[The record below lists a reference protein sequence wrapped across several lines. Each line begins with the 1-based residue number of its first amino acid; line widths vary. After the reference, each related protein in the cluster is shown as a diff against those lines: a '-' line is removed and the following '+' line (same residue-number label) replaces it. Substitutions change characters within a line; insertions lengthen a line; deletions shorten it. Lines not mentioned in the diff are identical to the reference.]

1 MSASPAVLSPNP
13 NPNPNPSSKPDH
25 DGWTIVDRS
34 RRRNRSRST
43 SGDRRL
49 SQSQTLTF
57 DPSSL
62 VPTPWT
68 PMDPM
73 VDFFRS
79 ASILR
84 KIHSTIDRLE
94 KSKFYKRFISRL
106 NDSEIRNGLVK
117 IRVPVS
123 GSGLHPIR
131 LVAYGIGS
139 IELYPAPQLQ
149 LALVT
154 LLSRQLGADVAS
166 AEIFDPVLS
175 ATECHVVEQLGF
187 KVVTTNEHGCRKV
200 TPETPTLFFMP
211 HCEAVLYNSLLRT
224 NWLPSNLRRMVVIG
238 NSFREYVRYVSE
250 AGKCV
255 GSVKIEK
262 VAGCVLEST
271 KFAREVEVE
280 LELGREETDLGL
292 FQAFHDTCW
301 HFFDVNDDSDLF
313 KVNF

>member
-1 MSASPAVLSPNP
+1 MSTSPAVLSPNP
-13 NPNPNPSSKPDH
+13 NPNTN
-25 DGWTIVDRS
+25 GWTVVDRS
-34 RRRNRSRST
+34 RRRNRSGST

-49 SQSQTLTF
+49 SQPQPQTLAS
-57 DPSSL
+57 DPPTL
-62 VPTPWT
+62 DPTPWT
-68 PMDPM
+68 PMDPII
-73 VDFFRS
+73 DFSRS

-84 KIHSTIDRLE
+84 KIQSTIDLLE

-106 NDSEIRNGLVK
+106 NGSGIRDGLVK
-117 IRVPVS
+117 IRVS
-123 GSGLHPIR
+123 ESGLSLLPIR

-149 LALVT
+149 LALIT
-154 LLSRQLGADVAS
+154 LLRRQLGADVAS
-166 AEIFDPVLS
+166 AEVFDPVMS

-200 TPETPTLFFMP
+200 GPETPTLFFMP

-224 NWLPSNLRRMVVIG
+224 NWHPTNLRRMVVIG

-250 AGKCV
+250 AGNCV
-255 GSVKIEK
+255 GSVIIEK
-262 VAGCVLEST
+262 VARCVLEST

-280 LELGREETDLGL
+280 LELGREETELGL

-313 KVNF
+313 KVNC